1 MTLGESVS
9 WRADELNLFDGELV
23 PGSEGIG
30 VLATEGVGLMEEM
43 QCHAELSRVKT
54 HGHCVKTPISKDR
67 RKEEGGIA
75 AWVVSCI
82 SVPDSCVP

>member
-30 VLATEGVGLMEEM
+30 VLATEGVGLMEEEM

-54 HGHCVKTPISKDR
+54 
-67 RKEEGGIA
+67 RKSLIC
-75 AWVVSCI
+75 S
-82 SVPDSCVP
+82 